1 MGLWLPIILLC
12 SAPYAESC
20 VVITGNELV
29 TTKEQCFAN
38 SVGKAK
44 IAMKSPKVFQAKP
57 MCQIVP
63 SIVLPEET
71 KGKDI

>member
-1 MGLWLPIILLC
+1 MVMWLPIILLC
-12 SAPYAESC
+12 SSPYAQSC
-20 VVITGNELV
+20 LVITGNELV

-38 SVGKAK
+38 SVEKAQ
-44 IAMKSPKVFQAKP
+44 IAMKSPTVFQAKP

-63 SIVLPEET
+63 EIVLPE